1 MVQKNATRGNTPGFI
16 IKSFRYILFILVLPV
31 LTFAQQSIPYGNNS
45 KAGKYVTSGDAKIY
59 YEVYGDGPPLLLLHG
74 GYYGYISEFEMYFP
88 DLIKNFK
95 VIAVATRGHGRS
107 EIGHEKMSYQLFAK
121 DAIAVLKQE
130 KLTSVLVM
138 GFSDGAITGLVLA
151 AENASYVKKLV
162 SMGGGIN
169 TGMYRPNSL
178 QSVWRMDGK
187 KEEQDAPD
195 FLKERMKI
203 MPEPNRFAEWVDRL
217 KEVWLAPVWISEDKV
232 AAIKCPVMIVGGDRD
247 DYARTESFVENYKLI
262 PNSRLMILP
271 NSGHVSLILQP
282 ALLNSFII
290 PFLKE

>member
-1 MVQKNATRGNTPGFI
+1 MKRLLATTI
-16 IKSFRYILFILVLPV
+16 ITLLAATL
-31 LTFAQQSIPYGNNS
+31 FAQQRVPYGDNA
-45 KAGKYVTSGDAKIY
+45 KTGKYVTSGDAKIY

-121 DAIAVLKQE
+121 DAVAVLKQE
-130 KLTSVLVM
+130 KLSNVLVM

-151 AENASYVKKLV
+151 AEYPSYVKKLV

-178 QSVWRMDGK
+178 HEVWAMDGK
-187 KEEQDAPD
+187 QEEQNAPD
-195 FLKERMKI
+195 FLKERKRI
-203 MPEPNRFAEWVDRL
+203 MPEPNRYAEWVDRL
-217 KEVWLAPVWISEDKV
+217 KEVWLTPVWVAEDKV
-232 AAIKCPVMIVGGDRD
+232 AAIQCPVLIVGGDRD
-247 DYARTESFVENYKLI
+247 DYARTESFVENYKMI
-262 PNSRLMILP
+262 KNSRLLILP
-271 NSGHVSLILQP
+271 NSGHVSLILQLP
-282 ALLNSFII
+282 LLNDFII
-290 PFLKE
+290 PFLKEQ

>member
-1 MVQKNATRGNTPGFI
+1 MNIFLNTLGI
-16 IKSFRYILFILVLPV
+16 ILFSLVV
-31 LTFAQQSIPYGNNS
+31 KGQHSVPYGNNS
-45 KAGKYVTSGDAKIY
+45 NAGKYVTSGDAKIY

-130 KLTSVLVM
+130 RLTNVLVM

-151 AENASYVKKLV
+151 AEYGSHVKKLV

-178 QSVWRMDGK
+178 QSVWAMDGK

-195 FLKERMKI
+195 FLKERKKI

-217 KEVWLAPVWISEDKV
+217 KEVWLTPVWVSEDKV
-232 AAIKCPVMIVGGDRD
+232 AAIKCSVLIVGGDRD

-262 PNSRLMILP
+262 PNSRLLILP

-282 ALLNSFII
+282 ALLNGFII
-290 PFLKE
+290 PFLKEP

>member
-1 MVQKNATRGNTPGFI
+1 MKRLLATTI
-16 IKSFRYILFILVLPV
+16 VVLLVA
-31 LTFAQQSIPYGNNS
+31 TSFAQQRIPYGDNA

-74 GYYGYISEFEMYFP
+74 GYYGYISEFEKYFP

-130 KLTSVLVM
+130 KLSNVLVM

-151 AENASYVKKLV
+151 AEYPTYVKKLV

-178 QSVWRMDGK
+178 HEVWAMDGK
-187 KEEQDAPD
+187 QEEQNAPD
-195 FLKERMKI
+195 FLKERKKI
-203 MPEPNRFAEWVDRL
+203 MPEPNRYAEWVDRL
-217 KEVWLAPVWISEDKV
+217 KEVWLTPVWVAEDKV
-232 AAIKCPVMIVGGDRD
+232 AAIQCPVLIVGGDRD

-262 PNSRLMILP
+262 KNSRLLILP
-271 NSGHVSLILQP
+271 NSGHVSLILELP
-282 ALLNSFII
+282 LLNDFVI

>member
-1 MVQKNATRGNTPGFI
+1 MKRLLATTI
-16 IKSFRYILFILVLPV
+16 CTLLFATL
-31 LTFAQQSIPYGNNS
+31 FAQQKVPYGDNA

-95 VIAVATRGHGRS
+95 VIAVATRGHGKS
-107 EIGHEKMSYQLFAK
+107 EIGREKMSYQLFAK

-130 KLTSVLVM
+130 QLTNVLVM

-151 AENASYVKKLV
+151 AEYPSYVKKLV

-178 QSVWRMDGK
+178 QEVSAMDGK
-187 KEEQDAPD
+187 TEEKNAPE
-195 FLKERMKI
+195 FLKQRMKI

-217 KEVWLAPVWISEDKV
+217 KEAWLTPVWVSEDKV
-232 AAIKCPVMIVGGDRD
+232 AAIQCPVLIIGGDRD

-262 PNSRLMILP
+262 KNSRLMILP
-271 NSGHVSLILQP
+271 NSGHVALILQP
-282 ALLNSFII
+282 ALLNGFII
-290 PFLKE
+290 PFLKES